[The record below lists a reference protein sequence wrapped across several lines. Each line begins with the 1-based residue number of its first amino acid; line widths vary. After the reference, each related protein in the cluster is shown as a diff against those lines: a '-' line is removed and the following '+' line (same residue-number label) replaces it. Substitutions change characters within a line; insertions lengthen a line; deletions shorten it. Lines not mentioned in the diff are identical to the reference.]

1 MGEKAEIRTL
11 PIEGLMLSEFVVAG
25 DGKDAE
31 MCALTRDGRR
41 LVFSVSESPRLRIA
55 VHGTVLMEITGPDD
69 ATLMV
74 RYTAARLILGEA
86 RIHYPGS
93 AEEWADDM
101 DRLSRGRPMRWKIR
115 DGSFTLL
122 GEES

>member
-1 MGEKAEIRTL
+1 M
-11 PIEGLMLSEFVVAG
+11 AG

-41 LVFSVSESPRLRIA
+41 FVFSVSESPRLRIA
-55 VHGTVLMEITGPDD
+55 ARGAVLTEITGPDD

-93 AEEWADDM
+93 VEEWADDM
-101 DRLSRGRPMRWKIR
+101 NRLSRGRPMRWKIR